1 MHDVAVVG
9 AGPAGL
15 FLAAALAR
23 RGVDVVVLERRGG
36 PRLHSRAIGIHPPS
50 LAALDRLGVLGPVLA
65 AGVRIDRGILR
76 IDGDVVASLEFGGV
90 PEPFPFVVS
99 LPQVATERILRSQL
113 ATRAPDALRGGVRAE
128 RFERRARGVGVLGHT
143 ARGDGLRVEA
153 RLVVGA
159 DGPLSLVRSAARI
172 RDTVYPYPYRYVMG
186 DVLDDTSE
194 GPVAV
199 LHLHPKGIVES
210 FPLPGGRR
218 RWVTHLPNGGAAGAP
233 RAAPDSGETN
243 DPAVAAE
250 LSRLILE
257 RTGIATDPRT
267 STMTSVFGVRR
278 RTVPR
283 MGDGR
288 MLLIGDA
295 AHEVSPIGGQGMNL
309 GWLDASALAELIPE
323 LLAAS
328 RNAGTRSAALLR
340 DFERARLRSAARASR
355 TAEFNMLMGRPTT
368 RLGFAARRLAVRA
381 AAAPALHDRLARA
394 FTMQGL

>member
-15 FLAAALAR
+15 FLAAALAQ
-23 RGVDVVVLERRGG
+23 RGIDVVALERRGG

-50 LAALDRLGVLGPVLA
+50 LAALDRLGALEEVRA

-76 IDGDVVASLEFGGV
+76 IRGEVVAELDFGGV

-99 LPQVATERILRSQL
+99 LPQVATERILRTQL
-113 ATRAPDALRGGVRAE
+113 ATRAPDALRGGVQVE
-128 RFERRARGVGVLGHT
+128 RFQRHAGGVAVLGRT
-143 ARGDGLRVEA
+143 ARGDDLRIDA
-153 RLVVGA
+153 RFVVGA
-159 DGPLSLVRSAARI
+159 DGPLSLVRAATRI

-186 DVLDDTSE
+186 DVIDETSE

-218 RWVTHLPNGGAAGAP
+218 RWVTHLPAP
-233 RAAPDSGETN
+233 TVSPDSGPPDSGETN

-257 RTGIATDPRT
+257 RTGITTDPRS

-278 RTVPR
+278 RTVPS

-309 GWLDASALAELIPE
+309 GWLDGEALADLMPE
-323 LLAAS
+323 LLTAS
-328 RNAGTRSAALLR
+328 RSSRARASGLLR
-340 DFERARLRSAARASR
+340 DFERTRLRSAARASR

-368 RLGFAARRLAVRA
+368 AVGFAARRLVVRA
-381 AAAPALHDRLARA
+381 ASAPALHDRLARA
-394 FTMQGL
+394 FTMHAL

>member
-15 FLAAALAR
+15 FLAAALAE
-23 RGVDVVVLERRGG
+23 RGIDVVVLERRGG

-50 LAALDRLGVLGPVLA
+50 LAALDRLGVLEPVLA
-65 AGVRIDRGILR
+65 AGVRIDRGIVR
-76 IDGDVVASLEFGGV
+76 IDGEMVAELDFSGV

-113 ATRAPDALRGGVRAE
+113 ATRAPDALRGGVQVE

-143 ARGDGLRVEA
+143 ARGDDLRVEA

-159 DGPLSLVRSAARI
+159 DGPLSAVRSAARI

-186 DVLDDTSE
+186 DVLDETAE

-218 RWVTHLPNGGAAGAP
+218 RWVTHLPNGGALANA
-233 RAAPDSGETN
+233 AAPDSGETN
-243 DPAVAAE
+243 DPVVAAE
-250 LSRLILE
+250 LSRLIFE
-257 RTGIATDPRT
+257 RTGVRTDART

-309 GWLDASALAELIPE
+309 GWLDAEALAGIVPD
-323 LLAAS
+323 LLAAE
-328 RNAGTRSAALLR
+328 RNAGARASALVR
-340 DFERARLRSAARASR
+340 EFERGRLGSAARASR
-355 TAEFNMLMGRPTT
+355 TAEFNMVMGRPTT
-368 RLGFAARRLAVRA
+368 RLGFAARRLVVRA
-381 AAAPALHDRLARA
+381 ASTPALHDRLARA
-394 FTMQGL
+394 FTMHSL